1 MMSEIVMMNYGAIGI
16 ASILCV
22 IFGAIWYS
30 PKVFGTAWAHEQPHR
45 KMPEDYQKG
54 AKKMMVASIADSVFF
69 SMMALLL
76 YSAYGFGGVGILA
89 VSVTIGVYTNNCAK
103 GGSDKMFTIDAGFL
117 LCQLAIITCVLAVM
131 VGA

>member
-1 MMSEIVMMNYGAIGI
+1 MNEIVMMNYGAIGI

-22 IFGAIWYS
+22 ILGAIWYS
-30 PKVFGTAWAHEQPHR
+30 PKVFGTPWAHEQPHR

-103 GGSDKMFTIDAGFL
+103 GGSDKLFTIDAGFL
-117 LCQLAIITCVLAVM
+117 LCQLAIITGVLAVM
-131 VGA
+131 VG

>member
-1 MMSEIVMMNYGAIGI
+1 MMSEIVMMNYGVIGI

-22 IFGAIWYS
+22 VFGAIWYS
-30 PKVFGTAWAHEQPHR
+30 PNAFGTAWANEQPHR
-45 KMPEDYQKG
+45 KMPDDYQKG
-54 AKKMMVASIADSVFF
+54 AKKMMVVSIADSVFF
-69 SMMALLL
+69 SIMALLL

-131 VGA
+131 VG